1 MLHNIL
7 IAWLFVPLLF
17 NNFTVAQQMNCIEI
31 RFLNIYSGNFYYAYI
46 RVFSCF
52 SILVSSG
59 SLISSTHECVHIL
72 CMNTALSQS
81 FSFTN
86 LQSFINLFLGFNV
99 IPSCVNYSIFKFRIS
114 NFFWGLLELS
124 NSSFRFIF
132 RVVSYACNSVTGT
145 SSIAIIY
152 QLLIFFK
159 TDT

>member
-31 RFLNIYSGNFYYAYI
+31 RFLSIYSGNFYYAYI

-52 SILVSSG
+52 SKLVSSG
-59 SLISSTHECVHIL
+59 SLIVALHIL

-86 LQSFINLFLGFNV
+86 LQSFINIFLGLNV
-99 IPSCVNYSIFKFRIS
+99 IPSCVDYSIFKFMIS
-114 NFFWGLLELS
+114 NFFGDCSNFPTVPLGLSLGL
-124 NSSFRFIF
+124 
-132 RVVSYACNSVTGT
+132 
-145 SSIAIIY
+145 
-152 QLLIFFK
+152 
-159 TDT
+159 